1 MDNENQFDFLQAIL
15 KQTKFDDPAIKYLI
29 EKKFKNSYKK
39 GEQKEISN
47 EIIRRLRIQ
56 NKKLLEQVAS
66 LREQLKNSRIDR
78 SQAMEKQNYLM
89 KLNTS
94 LADALG
100 SCNSCW
106 GEDPQCTICSGEGY
120 PGWRKINKRLF
131 NLYVLP
137 SLEKI
142 VSVGEHIRSG

>member
-1 MDNENQFDFLQAIL
+1 MDNENQFDLLQAMLNQI
-15 KQTKFDDPAIKYLI
+15 KVDDPSIKQLI
-29 EKKFKNSYKK
+29 EQQFRDSHKK
-39 GEQKEISN
+39 GKQKELSK

-66 LREQLKNSRIDR
+66 LKEQIKHNRADR
-78 SQAMEKQNYLM
+78 NQIMSKLNYLI

-94 LADALG
+94 LAGALG
-100 SCNSCW
+100 GCYSCW
-106 GEDPQCTICSGEGY
+106 GEDPECIICSGEGY

-137 SLEKI
+137 SLEKLNK
-142 VSVGEHIRSG
+142 